1 MGLAGLHLASMLCKI
16 FMNSFDA
23 MGGRNSYIEN
33 SKIRKEWRISCDYG
47 ISDYRHNDF
56 FCSLKCENEYRYR

>member
-23 MGGRNSYIEN
+23 MGGRNSYIDN
-33 SKIRKEWRISCDYG
+33 SKIRHEWRIVE
-47 ISDYRHNDF
+47 IMALMVF
-56 FCSLKCENEYRYR
+56 VI